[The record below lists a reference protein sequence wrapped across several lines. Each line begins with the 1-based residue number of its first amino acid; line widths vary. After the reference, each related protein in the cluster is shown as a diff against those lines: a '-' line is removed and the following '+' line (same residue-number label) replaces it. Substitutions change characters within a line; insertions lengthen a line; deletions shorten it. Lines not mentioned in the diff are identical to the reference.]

1 MDSDLN
7 ELLEGNKLFGEMWKE
22 SRKDHREAT
31 KAMRIFTPVSIVAII
46 LAVIAI
52 GGCIYLGT
60 VVHKQDGEIKAIQG
74 EIKAIQQ
81 ILDAGVVIEE
91 TTTTETTTTTQT
103 VDGDEAVINN
113 GDFEQYNDS
122 AIKEEVE

>member
-22 SRKDHREAT
+22 SRKDHKEAT

-60 VVHKQDGEIKAIQG
+60 VVHKQDGEIKAIQ
-74 EIKAIQQ
+74 Q

-91 TTTTETTTTTQT
+91 TTTTKTTTQT